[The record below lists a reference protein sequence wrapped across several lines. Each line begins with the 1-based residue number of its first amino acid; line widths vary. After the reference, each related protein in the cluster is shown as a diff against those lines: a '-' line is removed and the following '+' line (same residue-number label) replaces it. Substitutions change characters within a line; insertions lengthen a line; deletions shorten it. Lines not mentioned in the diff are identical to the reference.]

1 MDAFGFLF
9 MIPFHSLLPELA
21 QREVRCLHLG
31 VSPEWQPRQA
41 PELPPDEYAYM
52 ELYCEELGCDC
63 RRVFLQVIRKGD
75 RDKVLASIVYGWEKE
90 SFYRKRISWDADAE
104 ANRVVRGHLDPINRR
119 SEFAGHLLD
128 LFKQFVLDEPYR
140 LRLRRHYR
148 LFKEELARRDGQPPV
163 GPAA

>member
-9 MIPFHSLLPELA
+9 MTPFHSFFPELA

-31 VSPEWQPRQA
+31 VSPEWQPHQA
-41 PELPPDEYAYM
+41 PELPPDEYVYM

-75 RDKVLASIVYGWEKE
+75 LDKVLASIVYGWDKE

-104 ANRVVRGHLDPINRR
+104 ANRIVRGHLDPINPQ

-148 LFKEELARRDGQPPV
+148 LFKEELARRDGQMPV